1 MTKRFLL
8 VGLLIVAAGSAV
20 AQAATTPAKHK
31 VSESLAVR
39 VLTSSSTGAV
49 FTGTIKDKALGSG
62 AVIVNA
68 IGAADATTNTLTGT
82 GFFKTGT
89 ISVKGSVTTTARAD
103 GSGFDYAGTATAV
116 KGTGVLKGVKGK
128 LKLVG
133 SAEAADPAYQIYS
146 ATGTLT
152 Y

>member
-1 MTKRFLL
+1 MTKRFLV
-8 VGLLIVAAGSAV
+8 VGLLILAAGSAV
-20 AQAATTPAKHK
+20 AQAATAPAKHK
-31 VSESLAVR
+31 VSESLVVR
-39 VLTSSSTGAV
+39 VLTSDANGAL
-49 FTGTIKDKALGSG
+49 FTGTIKDKALGAG
-62 AVIVNA
+62 AVVVNA
-68 IGAADATTNTLTGT
+68 AGSEQATTNTITAT

-116 KGTGVLKGVKGK
+116 KGTGVLKGVTGK

-133 SAEAADPAYQIYS
+133 SATASDPAYQTYTI
-146 ATGTLT
+146 TGTLK

>member
-20 AQAATTPAKHK
+20 AQAATKPAKHT
-31 VSESLAVR
+31 VSESVATR
-39 VLTSSSTGAV
+39 VLTSSATGAV
-49 FTGTIKDKALGSG
+49 FTGTVKDKALGAG
-62 AVIVNA
+62 AIIVNA
-68 IGAADATTNTLTGT
+68 VGSAESSTNTITGT
-82 GFFKTGT
+82 AFFKTGT
-89 ISVKGSVTTTARAD
+89 ITVKGSVTTTTRAD
-103 GSGFDYAGTATAV
+103 GSGFDYSGTATPV

-133 SAEAADPAYQIYS
+133 SANASDPAYQTYS